1 MIQYK
6 KLIDI
11 MNKINSSISFQH
23 LITTI
28 IDSANELLAAEGA
41 SLLLLDPE
49 TEELIFDIVLSD
61 KGEVIRGKRL
71 RLGQGIAGHSPVFA
85 TWPAMPCPSLRQGI
99 A

>member
-1 MIQYK
+1 MIKYK
-6 KLIDI
+6 KLIEI

-28 IDSANELLAAEGA
+28 IEAANELLDAEGA

-61 KGEVIRGKRL
+61 KGEIIRESASSWDR
-71 RLGQGIAGHSPVFA
+71 ASPA
-85 TWPAMPCPSLRQGI
+85 TWQGQASRSL
-99 A
+99 